1 MKILKNKFSCLVN
14 KTSLRQIISVV
25 GILFFM
31 ASMLTVASR
40 QENEIEREEIAYELK
55 VEHDVEKIKR
65 LSMPSAGW
73 DHYIETIDIENEYM
87 LEEQILEDKRENK
100 IYYVS
105 DNGENFYLDEE
116 YQDYL
121 WKVLKEYGRTDL
133 YELCIALMYHE
144 SKFEKDSVSATND
157 HGLMQVNQGNYRSL
171 HKTLGINSLDDPY
184 ENIQCGVYLLLY
196 GVDKFEDIETA
207 LVCYNQGDGSL
218 NKNKNYSTEYSQSI
232 LNEDM
237 NKLRVLIKDKEG
249 I

>member
-1 MKILKNKFSCLVN
+1 MKILKNKFSCLIN

-31 ASMLTVASR
+31 VFMFTVASR
-40 QENEIEREEIAYELK
+40 QENKIEREEITYELK
-55 VEHDVEKIKR
+55 VKYDVDKTNK
-65 LSMPSAGW
+65 LVMPNVGW
-73 DHYIETIDIENEYM
+73 NNYIETIVIENKYT
-87 LEEQILEDKRENK
+87 LEEPVLENKRENK

-105 DNGENFYLDEE
+105 DNGQSFYLDEE

-121 WKVLKEYGRTDL
+121 WEVLKEYERTDL

-144 SKFEKDSVSATND
+144 SKFEKDTISATND
-157 HGLMQVNQGNYRSL
+157 HGLMQVNEGNYGSL

-218 NKNKNYSTEYSQSI
+218 DKDKNYSTEYSQSI